1 MAIIKCPECG
11 HQVSDKA
18 ATCPSCGVG
27 IHGNI
32 KKCPECGEVVFND
45 HALCPNCHA
54 PIAGK
59 EATAAASTS
68 QTVETRNTVFN
79 DASLQD
85 DSTIATKQQDTKKK
99 KSMTPWV
106 VAFVLALAVVFI
118 GLYFY
123 KTTLT
128 KNEIDAYENAM
139 QSSEPA
145 VLQSFLDMYND
156 APREHRDSVM
166 SHLEMLKKVDSDW
179 NNAVVSNSKSSLL
192 RYIQMH
198 PNSIHNVEAKIKID
212 SLDWID
218 ASQKNTAE
226 AYQKYIDEHA
236 DGMYIDQAQDAF
248 SQIDARKVNSDD
260 KSNISSIFTTF
271 FNALSQNDEV
281 ALTSCVDNIMSSFLH
296 KENASKTD
304 VIGYMHKIHQQANV
318 VKVEYRMNNDWKID
332 KTDDGTGNF
341 SYTVNFSVD
350 QTIEHSDEG
359 DNSFNTYKVTSK
371 VSPEG
376 KISELNMQ
384 RIVQ

>member
-27 IHGNI
+27 ILGNI
-32 KKCPECGEVVFND
+32 KRCPECGEIVFND
-45 HALCPNCHA
+45 QTLCPNCHA
-54 PIAGK
+54 PLVGI
-59 EATAAASTS
+59 EATISASPS
-68 QTVETRNTVFN
+68 QDVDTRSGVSNN
-79 DASLQD
+79 MRLQD
-85 DSTIATKQQDTKKK
+85 DISTATKQQDTKKK

-128 KNEIDAYENAM
+128 KNEMEAYENAM

-145 VLQSFLDMYND
+145 VLQSYLDMYND
-156 APREHRDSVM
+156 APREHRDSIM
-166 SHLEMLKKVDSDW
+166 NHLEMLKKVDADW
-179 NNAVVSNSKSSLL
+179 NNAVVSNSKSALL

-248 SQIDARKVNSDD
+248 SQIDARKVNPDD
-260 KSNISSIFTTF
+260 KSNISRIFTTF
-271 FNALSQNDEV
+271 FNALSENDEV
-281 ALTSCVDNIMSSFLH
+281 TLTSCIDNIMASFLH

-304 VIGYMHKIHQQANV
+304 VIGYMQKIHQANV
-318 VKVEYRMNNDWKID
+318 VKVEFRMNNDWKIE
-332 KTDDGTGNF
+332 KIDDGTGNF
-341 SYTVNFSVD
+341 SFIVNFSVD
-350 QTIEHSDEG
+350 QTVEHSDDG
-359 DNSFNTYKVTSK
+359 DNFFNTYKVTSK

-376 KISELNMQ
+376 KITELNMQ